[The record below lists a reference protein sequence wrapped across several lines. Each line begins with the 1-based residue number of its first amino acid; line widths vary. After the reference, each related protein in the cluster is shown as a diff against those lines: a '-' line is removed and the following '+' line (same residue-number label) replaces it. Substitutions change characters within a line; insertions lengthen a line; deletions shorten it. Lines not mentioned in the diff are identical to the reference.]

1 MDRLKKEQRSR
12 NMSAIRAKDTKPEKR
27 VRSAL
32 HKSGFRFALH
42 RNDLP
47 GKPDLV
53 LPRYK
58 TVIFVHG
65 CFWHGHDCAKG
76 KRPSTNVEFWQEKL
90 SSNAE
95 RDRKNEAALQAAGWD
110 LFIIWECALDER
122 ISEVI
127 SCLGKRRS
135 QMAAVEA
142 T

>member
-1 MDRLKKEQRSR
+1 MDRLTKEQRSL
-12 NMSAIRAKDTKPEKR
+12 NMSAVRAKDTKPEKR

-76 KRPSTNVEFWQEKL
+76 KRPSTNVEFWQDKL
-90 SSNAE
+90 SGNAE
-95 RDRKNEAALQAAGWD
+95 RDRKNEAALQAAGWG
-110 LFIIWECALDER
+110 LFIIWECALDEG

-127 SCLGKRRS
+127 NCLGKRRS